1 MKYINYPHTSQY
13 LSDIIEDNDFL
24 DLREYAL
31 NNNVPIMN
39 VETKE
44 FIKTILKIKQPKSI
58 LEIGS
63 AIGYSSLVFQKYT
76 NADITTIELDSETA
90 NIARKNFNKYKT
102 NINLI
107 NDDAQKALNYINQGF
122 DFVFIDAN
130 KASYKYYFKR
140 SSELLNENGIIIADN
155 VLFKGMITNDDL
167 IDRRMITIVK
177 RLRNYLA
184 YVMDRED
191 FTTTIIPI
199 GDGLTL
205 SYKEK
210 K

>member
-76 NADITTIELDSETA
+76 KADITTIE
-90 NIARKNFNKYKT
+90 
-102 NINLI
+102 
-107 NDDAQKALNYINQGF
+107 
-122 DFVFIDAN
+122 
-130 KASYKYYFKR
+130 
-140 SSELLNENGIIIADN
+140 
-155 VLFKGMITNDDL
+155 
-167 IDRRMITIVK
+167 
-177 RLRNYLA
+177 
-184 YVMDRED
+184 
-191 FTTTIIPI
+191 
-199 GDGLTL
+199 
-205 SYKEK
+205 
-210 K
+210 

>member
-13 LSDIIEDNDFL
+13 LSDIIEDSDFL

-58 LEIGS
+58 LEIGA
-63 AIGYSSLVFQKYT
+63 AIGYSSLVFEKYT
-76 NADITTIELDSETA
+76 NANITTIELDSEIA
-90 NIARKNFNKYKT
+90 DIARNNFKKYNT

-107 NDDAQKALNYINQGF
+107 NDDAQKALNDINQGF

-130 KASYKYYFKR
+130 KAHYEYYFKR
-140 SSELLNENGIIIADN
+140 SAELLNENGIIVVDN
-155 VLFKGMITNDDL
+155 VLFKGMVTNDDL

-191 FTTTIIPI
+191 FFTTIIPI

-210 K
+210 

>member
-13 LSDIIEDNDFL
+13 LSDIIEDSDFL

-58 LEIGS
+58 LEIGA
-63 AIGYSSLVFQKYT
+63 AIGYSSLVFEKYT
-76 NADITTIELDSETA
+76 NANITTIELDSEIA
-90 NIARKNFNKYKT
+90 DIARNNFKKYNT

-107 NDDAQKALNYINQGF
+107 NDDAQKALNDINQGF

-130 KASYKYYFKR
+130 KAHYEYYFKR
-140 SSELLNENGIIIADN
+140 SAELLNENGIIVADN
-155 VLFKGMITNDDL
+155 VLFKGMVTNDDL

-184 YVMDRED
+184 YVMDRVD
-191 FTTTIIPI
+191 FFTTIIPI

-210 K
+210 

>member
-13 LSDIIEDNDFL
+13 LSDIIEDSDFL

-31 NNNVPIMN
+31 NNNIPIMN

-44 FIKTILKIKQPKSI
+44 FIKTILKINQPKSI
-58 LEIGS
+58 LEIGA
-63 AIGYSSLVFQKYT
+63 AIGYSSLVFEKYT
-76 NADITTIELDSETA
+76 NANITTIELDSEIA
-90 NIARKNFNKYKT
+90 DIARNNFKKYNT

-107 NDDAQKALNYINQGF
+107 NDDAQKALNDINQGF

-130 KASYKYYFKR
+130 KAHYEYYFKR
-140 SSELLNENGIIIADN
+140 SAELLNENGIIVADN
-155 VLFKGMITNDDL
+155 VLFKGMVTNDDL

-191 FTTTIIPI
+191 FFTTIIPI

-210 K
+210 